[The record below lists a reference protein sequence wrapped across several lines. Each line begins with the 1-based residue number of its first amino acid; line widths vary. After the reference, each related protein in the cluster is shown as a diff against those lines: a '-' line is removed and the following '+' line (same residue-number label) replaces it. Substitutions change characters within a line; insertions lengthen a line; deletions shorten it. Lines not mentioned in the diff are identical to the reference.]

1 MVRLMK
7 FNAAVLIKQNAPLE
21 IHELKIPSLRF
32 GQVLVR
38 VSCSGICGSQLGEIA
53 GVKGPD
59 RFLPHLL
66 GHEGFGQVL
75 EVGEGV
81 QTVASGDAV
90 VMHWRPGTGLQAP
103 PPVYA
108 SDSLGQ
114 VNAGWITTF
123 NELAVV
129 SENRVTKVPAETDP
143 EVGALMG
150 CAVTT
155 GLGVVN
161 NNACLK
167 IGQSIVVWGAGG
179 IGLNIIQGAS
189 MVAANP
195 VIGIDLFD
203 EKLELACTMGATH
216 IINAKEC
223 DPVAKVQEI
232 LGSDGDVISKCYKL
246 TKSTG
251 RTVLV
256 GVPAKGAE
264 TFLHTLP
271 LHFEK
276 TLSGSH
282 GGESVPERDIPNY
295 LNLVKAGKLDLSR
308 LVTERFSLA
317 EINSAIVGMR
327 DGSISGRCLI
337 SMK

>member
-1 MVRLMK
+1 
-7 FNAAVLIKQNAPLE
+7 
-21 IHELKIPSLRF
+21 
-32 GQVLVR
+32 
-38 VSCSGICGSQLGEIA
+38 
-53 GVKGPD
+53 
-59 RFLPHLL
+59 
-66 GHEGFGQVL
+66 
-75 EVGEGV
+75 
-81 QTVASGDAV
+81 
-90 VMHWRPGTGLQAP
+90 
-103 PPVYA
+103 
-108 SDSLGQ
+108 
-114 VNAGWITTF
+114 
-123 NELAVV
+123 
-129 SENRVTKVPAETDP
+129 
-143 EVGALMG
+143 
-150 CAVTT
+150 
-155 GLGVVN
+155 
-161 NNACLK
+161 
-167 IGQSIVVWGAGG
+167 
-179 IGLNIIQGAS
+179 
-189 MVAANP
+189 
-195 VIGIDLFD
+195 
-203 EKLELACTMGATH
+203 
-216 IINAKEC
+216 
-223 DPVAKVQEI
+223 
-232 LGSDGDVISKCYKL
+232 VISKCYKL